1 MKQQNIKAAEPK
13 PVRNDSLKEAMDQL
27 RNDPPKENNIVVLNE
42 VVSARLLATVSMD
55 REPELDPK
63 TGEVILDKDTEIRFE
78 IITNNKGELY
88 YPVFTDGAELKKC
101 SEEPDQRVLIVNF
114 ADLAA
119 MIAAQNNQI
128 SGFVINPRGDNMV
141 FPAEM
146 IAKMSE
152 EMMREDK
159 EKEK

>member
-27 RNDPPKENNIVVLNE
+27 RNDPTKENNIVVLNE
-42 VVSARLLATVSMD
+42 VVSARLLAPVSMD

-78 IITNNKGELY
+78 IITNNKVELY

>member
-1 MKQQNIKAAEPK
+1 M
-13 PVRNDSLKEAMDQL
+13 
-27 RNDPPKENNIVVLNE
+27 
-42 VVSARLLATVSMD
+42 
-55 REPELDPK
+55 
-63 TGEVILDKDTEIRFE
+63 
-78 IITNNKGELY
+78 
-88 YPVFTDGAELKKC
+88 FTDGAKLKKC
-101 SEEPDQRVLIVNF
+101 SDEPDQRVLIVNF

-152 EMMREDK
+152 EMTREDK

>member
-27 RNDPPKENNIVVLNE
+27 RNDPTKETNIVVLNE
-42 VVSARLLATVSMD
+42 VVRAGLLAPVSMD

>member
-27 RNDPPKENNIVVLNE
+27 RNDPTKENNIVVLNE
-42 VVSARLLATVSMD
+42 VVSARLLAPVSMD

-128 SGFVINPRGDNMV
+128 SGFVINTRGDNMV

>member
-1 MKQQNIKAAEPK
+1 MHYLTEDENYLFYFMLHSSETGNSLFKSEYKNSDSEVKIADNVMSYAVAE
-13 PVRNDSLKEAMDQL
+13 N
-27 RNDPPKENNIVVLNE
+27 
-42 VVSARLLATVSMD
+42 
-55 REPELDPK
+55 
-63 TGEVILDKDTEIRFE
+63 GESIYYI
-78 IITNNKGELY
+78 NNKGELY